1 MIKICKKSFLTHK
14 LHFKFVINNL
24 YCDSKLF
31 LTIDNFFNETFNFNL
46 KIKMK
51 RIN

>member
-24 YCDSKLF
+24 YCDTMLS
-31 LTIDNFFNETFNFNL
+31 LTIESFL
-46 KIKMK
+46 KKNIE
-51 RIN
+51 IQF

>member
-24 YCDSKLF
+24 YCDTMLF
-31 LTIDNFFNETFNFNL
+31 LIINNL
-46 KIKMK
+46 FSKY
-51 RIN
+51 